1 MRTPGASA
9 LRGSLS
15 GTRGEGVMGNSLL
28 IEKQPLW
35 LKPRGVAAPADGGGW
50 GAGSDGV
57 TARARSLEREVVGR
71 TGRCDRFDSKAHTNR
86 RSLAPGESVRLMNG
100 SAVQRG
106 EQLESLH

>member
-35 LKPRGVAAPADGGGW
+35 LGPRGVAAPTDW
-50 GAGSDGV
+50 GSAGSGGV
-57 TARARSLEREVVGR
+57 TTGVRSLEREMAGCM
-71 TGRCDRFDSKAHTNR
+71 GRCDSFDLQARTNCC
-86 RSLAPGESVRLMNG
+86 
-100 SAVQRG
+100 
-106 EQLESLH
+106 